1 MSFSNIKP
9 CDVNK
14 SWSSMPV
21 PGSGSKDDPLYWNLL
36 QTEHSGRWR
45 VLVLG
50 QGEDEWEM
58 SANYW
63 YYLRLDS
70 NVTYSF
76 NISNMDEWS
85 TSVKIYDEDNNQ
97 VAASEF
103 DDYEWEWVLEY
114 RPPETGV
121 YKAHLSSYMYGGTG
135 YLSISSP
142 PLAID
147 PYIKR
152 DRLDLVTRGLDEQ
165 GRAERARNQ
174 VDAGLD
180 RGGVLLIAGEVW
192 DGKPG
197 EHFSHYP
204 GFREFPYFKDLA
216 RNAKQVVQRGRVYF
230 FLLWN
235 GELWVV
241 SPAGQRLSGVE
252 GMGSTAVPQQIRPD
266 VKWVSLD
273 SSTHGGIYVMAAID
287 DQGRC
292 WTWSRGGDYMVEAG
306 RTGDQWP
313 APIGVPDCVDVAIG
327 TYGGNVLDKDGY
339 VWSWNRYGYYTGT
352 GTGSSSALP
361 PTRHTERRYRKIG
374 SPNASVALDED
385 GYLWGWGRN
394 SSQLLGED
402 TSTVHTPVK
411 LGDMK
416 FKDFSAYSE
425 GYDSVIAIDEYD
437 RLWGRGTLFKPV
449 YGADPPV
456 PIGENLW
463 SWALISGSR
472 WRKVYNRAVFRMAI
486 DFDNK
491 VHAWG
496 QWDEHWEWRGWDV
509 GWLGVRRYPVYIGY
523 RFDEVYSMFSGGS
536 TVAMFGRLPVVDS
549 LAEPD
554 RANPL
559 GALLVSDG
567 DPAYDGVYQNQGG
580 ANLSKWVSN
589 EDPAI
594 SLSLDGSQ
602 WILQRQGEPVY
613 QSAPVTDSPWEAEWA
628 LDNGSRLARVTALDW
643 LLEDEEVPVVKSSRG
658 GLAVEITGSD
668 EGRWS
673 VDDGETWYPG
683 GVAIPL
689 DAGEYEI
696 TFREVE
702 QATRPKDRTVA
713 VLAGDIV
720 EVAAA
725 YRVMDYYDPRRWGM
739 EFTPSEEPV
748 LAEGRRVWYVRPGG
762 AGNMDGS
769 DWANAMATRAEASG
783 AAVSGDVIYVMEGE
797 YFVYDVQST
806 KAGVDEYYG
815 FSEEDPSWEAR
826 HPWEYRS
833 IYDFS
838 GGEGYFLVRGSLDGV
853 WTRGCSSRAAFEG
866 PGFVLRNVF
875 NSVAIEC
882 SGSFIFSMGAENCAA
897 INCSASTLFSAMDVF
912 RKFKVSSPGCLAVNC
927 VSSSGCLDAPG
938 IAINCRST
946 NGYIC
951 SGYQEDFNIY
961 PGTYINCVAEKGI
974 VFCNGTNYDNGS
986 FAEPVDSDNQIAIG
1000 CSAGKSIFH
1009 IHNDRAVKIE
1019 EPPPPKPPSSGGGFT
1034 LPNIWLPIG
1043 PLGPL
1048 GPTYTNPRSS
1058 TIKIQN
1064 YTAINCKSDE
1074 NMFVLCGDSSHVV
1087 NCTLVNCEYSSL
1099 SSKYHVEESSK
1110 PLYTNTVMWN
1120 KPSIGCSID
1129 DEDIDYGASNMPVE
1143 DNNNTTN
1150 FIDLSSSPYPFHP
1163 YDQSDPLPPGA
1174 YMPGLPQTY
1183 ESLITIYHEILPRM
1197 TGGKVPNP
1205 RLLPNTILEGA
1216 GHYEEGLTPAHDADG
1231 TLRPIPPS
1239 IGAYEPS
1246 EYTGPDYDDPEPTEP
1261 PEPIDP
1267 TWLLLHL
1274 EDNVTDSSPNNQT
1287 SIYTNGTFVKGAIDQ
1302 GLQFDSWSQ
1311 QFLAIPYTSNPFG
1324 GDFTVSCWAKVTGYG
1339 RYALFSL
1346 STDKYLGVDT
1356 SDGTWN
1362 MWAGNTGGASW
1373 NILQANTRDDNP
1385 TGDSG
1390 FGSLPVIV
1398 DQWQH
1403 IALVHKG
1410 NAWMLFVDGELSV
1423 KRIRSG
1429 NISYTNQHLRFGVW
1443 GGNSHHAD
1451 MIIDEI
1457 HISTEALW
1465 DDDFTPP
1472 EIDIPSEPEPDQGTL
1487 KVNISGSSEGR
1498 WSIDSGSTWNIGGH
1512 SMLLAVGSYTVTFK
1526 DVEGYDTPSDA
1537 TNTTITAN
1545 STTTL
1550 NITYEESTS
1559 SPSEGLDLL
1568 VSGVTDNPDFNGT
1581 YTYDGGEG
1589 NSRLWY
1595 KTIDS
1600 SNRYAIFHTAY
1611 EGWVLIEQFDMGH
1624 AWGDTDPPHSYNE
1637 STDPWDDGWTLM
1649 LGSGSPPTVTRAGGG
1664 EETTHNDIE
1673 VLTGPMMY
1681 VGIYAYESGDGYDR
1695 LWIMSMSE
1703 NSQSRIHH
1711 VDQQWQ
1717 LDVYHEEG
1725 GGWIYENT
1733 VTSGQGENPWD
1744 VSWDHNITMRED
1756 VEIIQSV
1763 PEAILVA
1770 GADPGWDG
1778 TYEYQGDNAAGNPWW
1793 ELAGGTRTIVY
1804 DSSWLLVDG
1813 MPPYAYVSS
1822 DNTVEN
1828 IWTGTWQLV
1837 MGGSLPTFTP
1847 VWGG

>member
-76 NISNMDEWS
+76 NISNLDEWS

-180 RGGVLLIAGEVW
+180 RGGVLLIAGEMW

-216 RNAKQVVQRGRVYF
+216 RNAKQVVQRGYVYF

-241 SPAGQRLSGVE
+241 SPAGQGLSGVE

-273 SSTHGGIYVMAAID
+273 SSTHGGIHVMAAID

-292 WTWSRGGDYMVEAG
+292 WTWSRGGDNMVEAG

-327 TYGGNVLDKDGY
+327 VYGGNVLDKDGY

-437 RLWGRGTLFKPV
+437 RLWGRGTLFKPA
-449 YGADPPV
+449 YGAEPPV
-456 PIGENLW
+456 PIGENRW

-472 WRKVYNRAVFRMAI
+472 WRKVYNRWDFRMAI

-509 GWLGVRRYPVYIGY
+509 GWLGVRRYPVYLGY
-523 RFDEVYSMFSGGS
+523 TFDEVYSIGRWGL
-536 TVAMFGRLPVVDS
+536 TVSVLGRLPVVDS

-769 DWANAMATRAEASG
+769 DWDNAMATRAEASS

-797 YFVYDVQST
+797 YFVDDVQET
-806 KAGVDEYYG
+806 TAGVDEYYG
-815 FSEEDPSWEAR
+815 FSEEDPSWANR

-833 IYDFS
+833 VFRGYEGEDDYFFDVFS
-838 GGEGYFLVRGSLDGV
+838 GVDGV
-853 WTRGCSSRAAFEG
+853 WIGGVSGCRLVVYKPSVRQAVIINCVIFECFTRSLVCIRPTLYNSMIINCRTQADLFFETGADGCVVVNCEASWIFALYLNQNA
-866 PGFVLRNVF
+866 N
-875 NSVAIEC
+875 NS
-882 SGSFIFSMGAENCAA
+882 MA
-897 INCSASTLFSAMDVF
+897 INCTGPVF
-912 RKFKVSSPGCLAVNC
+912 RAYNNTHIRDC
-927 VSSSGCLDAPG
+927 
-938 IAINCRST
+938 IAINCPST
-946 NGYIC
+946 LTFYSMNR
-951 SGYQEDFNIY
+951 NIE
-961 PGTYINCVAEKGI
+961 NCVAIHCGGLGSRGIFVTDSGSIVNCVTVRCKGGGTYRYGI
-974 VFCNGTNYDNGS
+974 WIPISIWIGKEEEGVFCTR
-986 FAEPVDSDNQIAIG
+986 
-1000 CSAGKSIFH
+1000 K
-1009 IHNDRAVKIE
+1009 
-1019 EPPPPKPPSSGGGFT
+1019 T
-1034 LPNIWLPIG
+1034 G
-1043 PLGPL
+1043 P
-1048 GPTYTNPRSS
+1048 
-1058 TIKIQN
+1058 
-1064 YTAINCKSDE
+1064 D
-1074 NMFVLCGDSSHVV
+1074 VV
-1087 NCTLVNCEYSSL
+1087 NCTSIDCATVAS
-1099 SSKYHVEESSK
+1099 YHVTSEGVCANVVVWDRTSTK
-1110 PLYTNTVMWN
+1110 A
-1120 KPSIGCSID
+1120 SISAS
-1129 DEDIDYGASNMPVE
+1129 DIINCASNLTPAAGS
-1143 DNNNTTN
+1143 TLTN

-1216 GHYEEGLTPAHDADG
+1216 GHYEEGLTPTHDADG

-1423 KRIRSG
+1423 KRVRTG
-1429 NISYTNQHLRFGVW
+1429 NISYTNQPLRFGVW
-1443 GGNSHHAD
+1443 GGNNHHAD

-1457 HISTEALW
+1457 QISTEALW

-1472 EIDIPSEPEPDQGTL
+1472 EIDAPGEPEPDQGTL
-1487 KVNISGSSEGR
+1487 KVNIYGTSEGR
-1498 WSIDSGSTWNIGGH
+1498 WSIDNGSTWNTGGH
-1512 SMLLAVGSYTVTFK
+1512 SMSLAVGSYTVTFK
-1526 DVEGYDTPSDA
+1526 DVEGYDTPGDA
-1537 TNTTITAN
+1537 ANTVITAD

-1550 NITYEESTS
+1550 NITYEESS
-1559 SPSEGLDLL
+1559 SSTPSEGL
-1568 VSGVTDNPDFNGT
+1568 
-1581 YTYDGGEG
+1581 
-1589 NSRLWY
+1589 
-1595 KTIDS
+1595 
-1600 SNRYAIFHTAY
+1600 
-1611 EGWVLIEQFDMGH
+1611 
-1624 AWGDTDPPHSYNE
+1624 
-1637 STDPWDDGWTLM
+1637 
-1649 LGSGSPPTVTRAGGG
+1649 
-1664 EETTHNDIE
+1664 
-1673 VLTGPMMY
+1673 
-1681 VGIYAYESGDGYDR
+1681 
-1695 LWIMSMSE
+1695 
-1703 NSQSRIHH
+1703 
-1711 VDQQWQ
+1711 
-1717 LDVYHEEG
+1717 
-1725 GGWIYENT
+1725 
-1733 VTSGQGENPWD
+1733 
-1744 VSWDHNITMRED
+1744 
-1756 VEIIQSV
+1756 SV

-1793 ELAGGTRTIVY
+1793 KLAGGTRTIVY
-1804 DSSWLLVDG
+1804 DSNWLLVDG

-1837 MGGSLPTFTP
+1837 MGGTLPTFTP
-1847 VWGG
+1847 VWGGGSGSNEYTGDLWAGGNVSPMIEGTYSYSGGEGTGRKWDKGDSNSIMRIYYNSGNSRWELAQFDWAPWGDWDQMAPMAHNPADEPWLGSWTDSGTTMAPGLTVIQDE